1 MKALRSLFRCPRTRK
16 FMSYGGCFAERERGE
31 RPIPPDNTRST
42 YKKYA
47 LGAHKMTWPD
57 REDFQPMTTDANGDG
72 SSMLARIR
80 LVRDLVNGRYQKGE
94 RLLVARIANEYA
106 FDCSSAVGVLADLH
120 TLGMVTLSGPTSAF
134 VRSARPKEM
143 FEAYAIRAALEEI
156 GGLSAAALLKRNTTV
171 QQGAVDNMRVA
182 VHNHDLD
189 AYAEQDVTFHR
200 SILEASQNDV
210 LLRVWDSMIF
220 DLRIRAAIG
229 KVVSD
234 LPEIV
239 ESHQPIVDALE
250 RGQGREA
257 GLLLRNHAETFLQFV
272 KKAERDSVFF
282 HQDLEI
288 AREVQRA
295 FIPQQLPSIPGL
307 NCETFY
313 KPAHS
318 IGGDY
323 YDFFPLRN
331 GTWGIAIG
339 DVSGKGI
346 GAALIMAS
354 LQASLRA
361 QALQPHSDPLAMISH
376 VNRLVHE
383 SSPVQFFA
391 SLFYAEYDPAARALT
406 YVNAGLNPPFVVRCK
421 DGHSRVFRL
430 QPEGAPVGL
439 FKNSGYNSRLFR
451 LEDGDTLVACTD
463 GIVEAESS
471 NGELWGAQRL
481 ESLFSTCGRQTPQ
494 QLLNRI
500 LNEVSAFTDGAPQKD
515 DMTLLVMGVRPEGCP
530 AYGHWQI

>member
-1 MKALRSLFRCPRTRK
+1 MEAVSR
-16 FMSYGGCFAERERGE
+16 MSVEQERAERPDPSDKA
-31 RPIPPDNTRST
+31 RPAP
-42 YKKYA
+42 KKYFRRA
-47 LGAHKMTWPD
+47 RKMTWPD
-57 REDFQPMTTDANGDG
+57 HEDFQSVTADASGG
-72 SSMLARIR
+72 GHSRLARIR

-94 RLLVARIANEYA
+94 RLLVARIAKEYD

-120 TLGMVTLSGPTSAF
+120 TLGMVRLSGPTSAF

-143 FEAYAIRAALEEI
+143 YEAYAIRAALEEI
-156 GGLSAAALLKRNTTV
+156 GGHAAVALLKGNTVV
-171 QQGAVDNMRVA
+171 QQRAVDNMRVA
-182 VHNHDLD
+182 VRNHDLD
-189 AYAEQDVTFHR
+189 AYAEHDVIFHR

-220 DLRIRAAIG
+220 DIRIRAAIG

-234 LPEIV
+234 LPEVV

-257 GLLLRNHAETFLQFV
+257 GLLLRNHVETFLQFL
-272 KKAERDSVFF
+272 KKAETDSVFF
-282 HQDLEI
+282 QNDLQI
-288 AREVQRA
+288 ARDVQKA
-295 FIPQQLPSIPGL
+295 FIPQEIPSIPGL
-307 NCETFY
+307 SCETFY

-323 YDFFPLRN
+323 YDLFSLRS

-354 LQASLRA
+354 LQASVRA
-361 QALQPHSDPLAMISH
+361 QALQPHSDPSALISH

-406 YVNAGLNPPFVVRCK
+406 YVNAGLNSPLVVRCQ

-430 QPEGAPVGL
+430 QPGGAPVGL
-439 FKNSGYNSRLFR
+439 FKDSGYNSKIFR
-451 LEDGDTLVACTD
+451 LEDGDVLVACTD
-463 GIVEAESS
+463 GIIEAESRD
-471 NGELWGAQRL
+471 GELWGQQGL
-481 ESLFSTCGRQTPQ
+481 ENLFSSCGRQTPQ
-494 QLLNRI
+494 QVLDRI
-500 LNEVSAFTDGAPQKD
+500 LNEVSVFTDCTGQKD
-515 DMTLLVMGVRPEGCP
+515 DMTLLVMEVRAESWPP
-530 AYGHWQI
+530 APGHWQI